1 MLTIQTWGGW
11 GDVLREISLLPVAGR
26 KTCREPC
33 GPIPHS
39 IFQIK
44 NHRRV
49 RHLPPEFSRL
59 HPSAGAPSAGC
70 VRDLLAR
77 CPGLKWDGEGPVSR
91 WDKLLTRSARRICE
105 CFFTGL
111 FDPGFQWQP
120 GDEVP
125 MDPAIK
131 NIVVQTHLDGLPAKR
146 WPAERWRATLVGL
159 RDFFPGAAIH
169 ILDPAG
175 AALPSGDAIVQDAL
189 TFAQAIRL
197 VERSS
202 LLISVD
208 SWSKYVAGWKRIPQV
223 VIVPDQTSD
232 YPQLNSSTV
241 WRHSFRGLQ
250 NDPEMALVGLRPQS
264 AKSAAYTFGA
274 MDNLQ
279 VQDVLES
286 VCHLAAVK

>member
-1 MLTIQTWGGW
+1 
-11 GDVLREISLLPVAGR
+11 
-26 KTCREPC
+26 
-33 GPIPHS
+33 
-39 IFQIK
+39 
-44 NHRRV
+44 
-49 RHLPPEFSRL
+49 
-59 HPSAGAPSAGC
+59 
-70 VRDLLAR
+70 
-77 CPGLKWDGEGPVSR
+77 
-91 WDKLLTRSARRICE
+91 
-105 CFFTGL
+105 
-111 FDPGFQWQP
+111 
-120 GDEVP
+120 